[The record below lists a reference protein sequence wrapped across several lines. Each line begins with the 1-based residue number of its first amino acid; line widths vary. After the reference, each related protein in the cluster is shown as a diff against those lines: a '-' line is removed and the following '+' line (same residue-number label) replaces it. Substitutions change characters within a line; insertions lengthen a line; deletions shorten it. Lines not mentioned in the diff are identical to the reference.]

1 MTYTVT
7 IKNDLYRENYFFQDP
22 NADLTINRNLT
33 CITSVDSHSA
43 GVTLSAKNVTINGP
57 LNCKEVIILA
67 NSILV
72 NNRIRSQEQIELTS
86 EDFLDLNAEISSY
99 DSQISLTAKRI
110 ILREDLHSSSF
121 SEISADKILLLG
133 DIKSL
138 PLVRFSIK
146 DYIIKVGSLP
156 LDGNGFEYYPPEKE
170 LKDVEE
176 IKKALVDDF
185 NIQEPE
191 LSQILEKCIS

>member
-1 MTYTVT
+1 MKYSVT
-7 IKNDLYRENYFFQDP
+7 IKNNLTREDYTFQDP
-22 NADLTINRNLT
+22 NADLTINGNLT

-72 NNRIRSQEQIELTS
+72 NNSIRSQEQIELNS
-86 EDFLDLNAEISSY
+86 EDFLDLNAEISSR
-99 DSQISLTAKRI
+99 DSQISLTAKKI
-110 ILREDLHSSSF
+110 MLREDFLSRSF

-138 PLVRFSIK
+138 P
-146 DYIIKVGSLP
+146 
-156 LDGNGFEYYPPEKE
+156 
-170 LKDVEE
+170 
-176 IKKALVDDF
+176 
-185 NIQEPE
+185 
-191 LSQILEKCIS
+191 